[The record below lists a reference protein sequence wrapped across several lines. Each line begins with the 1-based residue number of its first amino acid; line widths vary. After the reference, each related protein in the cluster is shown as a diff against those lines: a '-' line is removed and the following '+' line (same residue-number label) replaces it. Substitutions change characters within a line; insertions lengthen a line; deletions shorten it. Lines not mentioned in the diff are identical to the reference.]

1 MYRDAYVEAVP
12 ASQVEAAVTLALRLY
27 GNQPGWG
34 LKRCA
39 VLAVQHTF
47 CPCVTG
53 LPRNEEPGLGV
64 IVDAL
69 SEEVLRRAEAVC
81 AEPVERVQR

>member
-27 GNQPGWG
+27 GNQPEWG

-39 VLAVQHTF
+39 TLAVQHTF

-53 LPRNEEPGLGV
+53 RTRDEEPGLGV

-69 SEEVLRRAEAVC
+69 CEEVLRRAEAVR
-81 AEPVERVQR
+81 AELGGRVQR

>member
-12 ASQVEAAVTLALRLY
+12 VSQVEAAVALALRLY
-27 GNQPGWG
+27 GNQPEWG

-39 VLAVQHTF
+39 TLAVQHTF

-53 LPRNEEPGLGV
+53 QCCISEPGLGV

-69 SEEVLRRAEAVC
+69 CEEVLRRAEAVR
-81 AEPVERVQR
+81 AEPGERVQR